1 MMLVI
6 ILSIIQL
13 CFKTEYLDFQ
23 IIDKVALVAFII
35 YYLLRWLTADLKLK
49 KEWVSFVIYPFIF
62 MAILNFVC
70 IFTVFS
76 FVDNTFKALKMFRL
90 IKTIRYSKSIK
101 MMKTVFIEQ
110 KKSLITVWMVAIV
123 YIIFSAIVIFNA

>member
-13 CFKTEYLDFQ
+13 CFKTEYLAFQ